1 MGLGTDALSRRAAMR
16 RTTKRTG
23 QKTTPDELNT
33 AVPGQ
38 AAGAAPEVAE
48 LSRHHNGL
56 WDDPVANYHESD
68 AEEGEDEA
76 DAEEAAA
83 APADAGE
90 GEDSYAPDDAF
101 GLYLRQMGAIPLLN
115 RQQEL

>member
-1 MGLGTDALSRRAAMR
+1 MGLGTDAISRTDAMR

-56 WDDPVANYHESD
+56 WEDPAANYHESD
-68 AEEGEDEA
+68 AEEVEEES
-76 DAEEAAA
+76 DAEEAA

-90 GEDSYAPDDAF
+90 GEDSHAPDDAL

-115 RQQEL
+115 RQQ